1 MCQSQSRRLLI
12 FWITRGEGARAC
24 HQPGYEYPTTTM
36 PQRHYAGL
44 VPVTAPHASPFHFG
58 KRPPEMK
65 SRKEEHLDEC
75 NYETVKKETRNESL

>member
-1 MCQSQSRRLLI
+1 
-12 FWITRGEGARAC
+12 
-24 HQPGYEYPTTTM
+24 M